1 MDDICI
7 STTKIEKCYTW
18 DLQESSSQYFIFSGT
33 DLNLQRKED
42 NIFSIP
48 FRSLPPFRALRSHSV
63 EQYKISRFRK
73 ALLLLR

>member
-1 MDDICI
+1 MNDICN

-18 DLQESSSQYFIFSGT
+18 DLQEYSSRYFIFSGI
-33 DLNLQRKED
+33 DPKLLSKAD

>member
-1 MDDICI
+1 MNDI
-7 STTKIEKCYTW
+7 STTKIEKCYTCYF
-18 DLQESSSQYFIFSGT
+18 LEYSSQYFIFSGT
-33 DLNLQRKED
+33 DPKLQRKAD